1 MSTTHSE
8 LNSFISKFCQLWRA
22 GVTANFHAETHAGMA
37 WCQVRVQLGPAPAPA
52 DRRPQ
57 AQGRRRGPAHQRRKE
72 RRAAARF
79 AAAAADQAAAYESV
93 AVEVAESVDDTE
105 EVTETEIVAEEVAE
119 IVAEEVAET
128 VAEEVAETVAG
139 EVTETVAD
147 EAAEKEIV
155 TVKEAETVEVAKR
168 KGSPLLN
175 AAKHRRFANITIR
188 KKKKRVFI
196 SRSGAVGVLVPSPQK
211 TEDAQEEDDDDKED
225 DIKQKCRKL
234 LNDLGLCGRA
244 YSSAAMDLATER
256 TSAEEDVK

>member
-1 MSTTHSE
+1 M
-8 LNSFISKFCQLWRA
+8 
-22 GVTANFHAETHAGMA
+22 
-37 WCQVRVQLGPAPAPA
+37 
-52 DRRPQ
+52 
-57 AQGRRRGPAHQRRKE
+57 
-72 RRAAARF
+72 
-79 AAAAADQAAAYESV
+79 
-93 AVEVAESVDDTE
+93 
-105 EVTETEIVAEEVAE
+105 TETE

-196 SRSGAVGVLVPSPQK
+196 RRSGAVGVLVPSPQK